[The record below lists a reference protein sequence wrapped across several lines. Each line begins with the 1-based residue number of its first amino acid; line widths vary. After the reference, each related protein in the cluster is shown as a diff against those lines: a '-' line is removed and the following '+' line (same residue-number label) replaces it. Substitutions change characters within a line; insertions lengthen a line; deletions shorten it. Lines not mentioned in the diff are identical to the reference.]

1 MTIKTEAVGQ
11 VRRFNRLVTQRVGA
25 LNDRFLARE
34 RPLAEARV
42 LWEIGREGC
51 DVRALRARLDL
62 DSGHLSRLLRALEAD
77 GLIRVVPSAVDGRVR
92 TAQLTAAGLTER
104 TELDHRSDALARS
117 FLEPLSAR
125 QRERLLAAMGDV
137 ERLISAALV
146 ELRPTDPAHPDAKA
160 CFSRYFAELE
170 RRANSRLDPATL
182 IAAKPHELRPPAGL
196 LLLAYLRSEPI
207 GCGAVKH
214 HADGPSE
221 IKRMWVAETARGL
234 GIGRRLL
241 AELEASAARSGAT
254 RTRLETNRTLT
265 EAITLYRSAG
275 YVEVAAFNDEPFA
288 DHWFEKRLVREA
300 PRSRSTALGRELG
313 NHLDG

>member
-1 MTIKTEAVGQ
+1 VETEAVGR

-25 LNDRFLARE
+25 LNDHFLARE

-51 DVRALRARLDL
+51 EVRVLRARLEL

-77 GLIRVVPSAVDGRVR
+77 GLIRVVPSPVDGRVR
-92 TAQLTAAGLTER
+92 TAQLTPAGLAER
-104 TELDHRSDALARS
+104 SELDRRSDNLARS
-117 FLEPLSAR
+117 LLEPLNPS
-125 QRERLLAAMGDV
+125 QRDRLLAAMSDV
-137 ERLISAALV
+137 ERLLTAALV
-146 ELRPTDPAHPDAKA
+146 ELRPTDPAHSDARA
-160 CFSRYFAELE
+160 CFQHYFVELE
-170 RRANSRLDPATL
+170 RRSNSCLDPATL

-196 LLLAYLRSEPI
+196 LLVAYLHSEPV

-214 HADGPSE
+214 HADAPSE

-254 RTRLETNRTLT
+254 RARLETNRRLT
-265 EAITLYRSAG
+265 EAISLYRSAD

-300 PRSRSTALGRELG
+300 LS
-313 NHLDG
+313 